1 MFGRLFSDME
11 ECSHYIKFKNQDI
24 KEVQTELINFY
35 ESIYI
40 YTISTLK
47 KANHGYF

>member
-11 ECSHYIKFKNQDI
+11 ECLYYIKFKNQDI
-24 KEVQTELINFY
+24 KEVQIELINFY

-40 YTISTLK
+40 YIISILK
-47 KANHGYF
+47 KVNYGYF